1 MKRMNAVGLAAAVVV
16 TLAGGAAV
24 LAVANRDATLIRTG
38 SIEVR
43 EIDVASKIPGRLLD
57 VRVREGQSVAKG
69 DTLFDLTGR
78 EVDARVAQAAAAVDA
93 AHAQWNLSMK
103 GLRAEQVELAE
114 RGVEA
119 AQSQY
124 ELAEATYRRMKAL
137 HDEQLLSDQEHDAI
151 RQKRDAA
158 RAALQAA
165 NAQLRMAQSGARDEE
180 KAMARGQYDRAL
192 QALEEARSYQD
203 ETHALAPIAGIVS
216 KRYADPGELMSTG
229 YPVISLMDSRDVWA
243 ELNLPETE
251 LRYLKVGDR
260 VEGMVNGLGKTATF
274 RVEHIAVMADFA
286 NWRAQD
292 DRGSFEVRSFTVTL
306 RPLGRVEGMRPGM
319 TVRFEI
325 SER

>member
-1 MKRMNAVGLAAAVVV
+1 MKRINAVGLASVVIV
-16 TLAGGAAV
+16 TLVGGAVV
-24 LAVANRDATLIRTG
+24 LAVSNRDATIVRTG

-57 VRVREGQSVAKG
+57 VRVREGQTVEKG

-93 AHAQWNLSMK
+93 AQAQWNMSVN
-103 GLRAEQVELAE
+103 GLRSEQVELAE

-124 ELAEATYRRMKAL
+124 ELADATLRRMQAL
-137 HDEQLLSDQEHDAI
+137 HEEQLLSDQEFDAI

-165 NAQLRMAQSGARDEE
+165 NAQFRMAKSGARDEE

-229 YPVISLMDSRDVWA
+229 YPVVSIMDSRDVWA

-251 LRYLKVGDR
+251 LRYLKIGDR
-260 VEGMVNGLGKTATF
+260 VEGLVNGLGKTVSF
-274 RVEHIAVMADFA
+274 RVEHIAAMADFG

-306 RPLGRVEGMRPGM
+306 RPVGNVDGIRPGM

-325 SER
+325 SEE

>member
-1 MKRMNAVGLAAAVVV
+1 MNAVGLAAAVVV

-93 AHAQWNLSMK
+93 AHAQWNMSMK